1 MSHFRVST
9 QQHHDDAYAESLGFT
24 AFLEWH
30 LDCFSREREVNLL
43 EKQLESKRLSLQ
55 DIRGRLDTPLIGHH
69 LYLLEEVESTN
80 VSLRAIARAG
90 GAEGTVV
97 VAESQTH
104 GRGRHGQPWFS
115 PPGVNLY
122 ASALFRPSFLPRDAA
137 SFSFVASLAVYD
149 ALRELG
155 GEPGIKW
162 PNDVILDGKKVAGTL
177 VECATRGHEIDFL
190 ILGVGVNLNVDPAAL
205 RAALDGSGFA
215 ATSVSHV
222 LGRAIDRD
230 AFAASYLNH
239 LGRWVSR
246 HRASGPEAILAA
258 WRDRDILIGRRVQI
272 RASDGAYEGR
282 ARAVD
287 AAGRLLADDFL
298 GGRHTVIS
306 EEVRILD

>member
-1 MSHFRVST
+1 M
-9 QQHHDDAYAESLGFT
+9 
-24 AFLEWH
+24 
-30 LDCFSREREVNLL
+30 
-43 EKQLESKRLSLQ
+43 EKQESKRLSLQ
-55 DIRGRLDTPLIGHH
+55 DIRGRLDTPLIGRH

-90 GAEGTVV
+90 GADGTVV

-104 GRGRHGQPWFS
+104 GRGRHGQLWFS
-115 PPGVNLY
+115 PAGVNLY
-122 ASALFRPSFLPRDAA
+122 ASALFRPRFLPREAA
-137 SFSFVASLAVYD
+137 SFSFVASLAVYE
-149 ALRELG
+149 AVRELG

-222 LGRAIDRD
+222 LGRTIDRD

-272 RASDGAYEGR
+272 RAPDGAYEGR

-287 AAGRLLADDFL
+287 PEGRLLVDDFL
-298 GGRHTVIS
+298 GSRHTVSS
-306 EEVRILD
+306 EEVRLLD

>member
-1 MSHFRVST
+1 M
-9 QQHHDDAYAESLGFT
+9 
-24 AFLEWH
+24 
-30 LDCFSREREVNLL
+30 

-222 LGRAIDRD
+222 LGRTIDRD
-230 AFAASYLNH
+230 TFAASYLNH
-239 LGRWVSR
+239 LGLWVSR

-272 RASDGAYEGR
+272 RAPDGAYEGR

>member
-1 MSHFRVST
+1 MAPRLLLRN
-9 QQHHDDAYAESLGFT
+9 D
-24 AFLEWH
+24 
-30 LDCFSREREVNLL
+30 REVYLVG
-43 EKQLESKRLSLQ
+43 KQLESTRLSLQ
-55 DIRGRLDTPLIGHH
+55 DIRRRLDTPFIGQH
-69 LYLLEEVESTN
+69 LYLLDEVESTN

-104 GRGRHGQPWFS
+104 GRGRHGQSWFS
-115 PPGVNLY
+115 PAGVNLY
-122 ASALFRPSFLPRDAA
+122 ASVLIRPSFLPRHAA

-177 VECATRGHEIDFL
+177 VESATRGHEIDFL
-190 ILGVGVNLNVDPAAL
+190 ILGVGVNLNVDPAVL

-222 LGRAIDRD
+222 LGRTIDRN
-230 AFAASYLNH
+230 AFTASYLNH

-272 RASDGAYEGR
+272 RAPDGAYEGR

-287 AAGRLLADDFL
+287 AEGRLLVDDFL
-298 GGRHTVIS
+298 GSRHTVIS

>member
-1 MSHFRVST
+1 V
-9 QQHHDDAYAESLGFT
+9 DDETDSIYPSRSDQEVHLLG
-24 AFLEWH
+24 
-30 LDCFSREREVNLL
+30 
-43 EKQLESKRLSLQ
+43 KQLESTRLSLQ
-55 DIRGRLDTPLIGHH
+55 DIRRRLDTPLVGQH

-104 GRGRHGQPWFS
+104 GRGRHGQAWFS
-115 PPGVNLY
+115 PAGVNLY
-122 ASALFRPSFLPRDAA
+122 ASVLFRPRFLPRDAT
-137 SFSFVASLAVYD
+137 SFSFAASLAVYD

-162 PNDVILDGKKVAGTL
+162 PNDVILDGRKVAGAL
-177 VECATRGHEIDFL
+177 VECATRGHEIEFL
-190 ILGVGVNLNVDPAAL
+190 ILGVGVNLNVDPVTL
-205 RAALDGSGFA
+205 RAGLDGSGFA

-222 LGRAIDRD
+222 LGRTIDRN
-230 AFAASYLNH
+230 AFTASYLNQ

-272 RASDGAYEGR
+272 RAPGGAFEGR

-287 AAGRLLADDFL
+287 AEGRLLVEDLL
-298 GGRHTVIS
+298 GERRTVIS

>member
-1 MSHFRVST
+1 M
-9 QQHHDDAYAESLGFT
+9 

-30 LDCFSREREVNLL
+30 LDCSSCSDREVYLVG
-43 EKQLESKRLSLQ
+43 KQLESTRLSLQ
-55 DIRGRLDTPLIGHH
+55 DIRRRLDTPLIGQH
-69 LYLLEEVESTN
+69 LYLLDEVESTN
-80 VSLRAIARAG
+80 VSLHAIARAG

-104 GRGRHGQPWFS
+104 GRGRHGQAWFS
-115 PPGVNLY
+115 PAGVNLY
-122 ASALFRPSFLPRDAA
+122 ASVLFRPSFLPRDAA

-162 PNDVILDGKKVAGTL
+162 PNDVILDRKKVAGTL

-190 ILGVGVNLNVDPAAL
+190 ILGVGVNLNVDPAVL

-222 LGRAIDRD
+222 LGRTIDRN
-230 AFAASYLNH
+230 AFTASYLNH

-272 RASDGAYEGR
+272 RAPSGAFEGR

-287 AAGRLLADDFL
+287 AEGRLLVEDFL
-298 GGRHTVIS
+298 GKRHTVIS